1 MSALVVYE
9 SVYGN
14 TRAVAEAISA
24 GLVPLGEVELRPVHE
39 AGDVREAELLVVGGP
54 THMHGLTSSF
64 SRRAAVK
71 AGEEDG
77 AAVEPGA
84 AEELGLRQW
93 LADLSGERRAA
104 AAFDTRIDRSPTL
117 TGSAARGI
125 ARRLRAGGY
134 QLVADSESFFVEDAE
149 GPAEVSSPSVEPGDD
164 IGRELLALFPQPDD
178 AATAAFFATQ
188 VAEQRV
194 VVSLHVARLYGD
206 IIELAG

>member
-14 TRAVAEAISA
+14 TRAVAEAIA
-24 GLVPLGEVELRPVHE
+24 EGLAPLGEVELRPVHE
-39 AGDVREAELLVVGGP
+39 AGDVGEAELLVVGGP

-104 AAFDTRIDRSPTL
+104 AAFDTRIDRT
-117 TGSAARGI
+117 
-125 ARRLRAGGY
+125 
-134 QLVADSESFFVEDAE
+134 F
-149 GPAEVSSPSVEPGDD
+149 SVGVPK
-164 IGRELLALFPQPDD
+164 
-178 AATAAFFATQ
+178 
-188 VAEQRV
+188 
-194 VVSLHVARLYGD
+194 
-206 IIELAG
+206 